1 MGSLSTAKNI
11 ARVVRVVGEQ
21 AGRNRVFGAV
31 LSGARATVA
40 SFAHV
45 LHILWL
51 EVTGFIFL
59 ILGMMG
65 AAAGVHEYHRS
76 VIGQA
81 NMDKIWAS
89 GIFAVLF
96 VYFGI
101 SSFWRARRKRA

>member
-21 AGRNRVFGAV
+21 AGRNRVLGAV
-31 LSGARATVA
+31 LSGARATLS

-76 VIGQA
+76 GVGA
-81 NMDKIWAS
+81 NMNKIWAS

-96 VYFGI
+96 TYFGI
-101 SSFWRARRKRA
+101 TSFWRARKKRA